1 MCTIILKETIASYV
15 QNQNPVFC
23 TFLDA
28 TKAFDRLHYCKLFKL
43 LIKRELPAYI
53 VRVLVNLYTQN
64 SVRVT
69 WDGAISKY
77 FSAVNGVKQGAVLS
91 PVLFCIYIDDLL
103 LLLSEAGIGCFIGSK
118 FVGALPYADD
128 IVLIAPTATALR
140 KLLAVCKG
148 YARE

>member
-1 MCTIILKETIASYV
+1 MFLKETIAYYV

-69 WDGAISKY
+69 WGGAIMSEY
-77 FSAVNGVKQGAVLS
+77 FSAVNGVTHVRG
-91 PVLFCIYIDDLL
+91 LF
-103 LLLSEAGIGCFIGSK
+103 
-118 FVGALPYADD
+118 
-128 IVLIAPTATALR
+128 
-140 KLLAVCKG
+140 
-148 YARE
+148 